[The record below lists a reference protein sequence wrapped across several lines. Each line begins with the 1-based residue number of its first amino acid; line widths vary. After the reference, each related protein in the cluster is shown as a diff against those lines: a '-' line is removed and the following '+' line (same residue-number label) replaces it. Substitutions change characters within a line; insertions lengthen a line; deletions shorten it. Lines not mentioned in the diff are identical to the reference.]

1 MKPGVEGKKEQGGRG
16 GRKNINIKLMAPF
29 CTYDNLLSDY
39 TVSFFLF
46 ARHR

>member
-1 MKPGVEGKKEQGGRG
+1 MKPGVEGKTEQGGRG
-16 GRKNINIKLMAPF
+16 GRKKI
-29 CTYDNLLSDY
+29 NLLSDY